1 MSTESIFTKFID
13 DFENEPPKVD
23 PAAELLKWI
32 THKWNGDTIT
42 LRDVYRHGPS
52 FLRDD
57 RESAFNLAKVLT
69 QRGNLVPLKPHR
81 SDRRLW
87 HVVREPIRK

>member
-1 MSTESIFTKFID
+1 MPASESIFAKFLDPEKEPSEID
-13 DFENEPPKVD
+13 L
-23 PAAELLKWI
+23 AIELLEWI
-32 THKWNGDTIT
+32 TYKWNGTTIT
-42 LRDVYRHGPS
+42 LRDIYRHGPN
-52 FLRDD
+52 FLRYD

-87 HVVREPIRK
+87 HIVREPIRK

>member
-1 MSTESIFTKFID
+1 MPSSESIFAKYID
-13 DFENEPPKVD
+13 DLEKEPNEID
-23 PAAELLKWI
+23 PAIKLLEWLNRKWSKS
-32 THKWNGDTIT
+32 TLT
-42 LRDVYRHGPS
+42 LRDIYTCGPS

-69 QRGNLVPLKPHR
+69 QRGNLVPLKAHR

-87 HVVREPIRK
+87 HVVREPT